1 MAPSPN
7 SDSLKFR
14 FCWVYPK
21 VCQKCDNQMNNHADI
36 ELDWGQ
42 LANLKFGQK
51 KMVGPYADSFEL
63 SYTTCSCSP

>member
-1 MAPSPN
+1 
-7 SDSLKFR
+7 
-14 FCWVYPK
+14 
-21 VCQKCDNQMNNHADI
+21 MNNHVDI

-63 SYTTCSCSP
+63 SHNTVTILPGLV